1 MCEIKYDNKYF
12 KPKWVVHYNIKEVEM
27 LSDFYTKLYYFRHKD
42 GRDMY
47 RRDMCCGIWEL
58 NGGALSFCS
67 LRKLTL
73 NEIDKIRNIYF
84 EQEGFM
90 F

>member
-1 MCEIKYDNKYF
+1 MYQIGFDNKNF
-12 KPKWVVHYNIKEVEM
+12 KTNGIINYNIEEVEM
-27 LSDFYTKLYYFRHKD
+27 LIDDLTQVYYFRYKD
-42 GRDMY
+42 VLTV
-47 RRDMCCGIWEL
+47 CCGIWEL
-58 NGGALSFCS
+58 NGGVFLFCS

-84 EQEGFM
+84 KRKGLM

>member
-1 MCEIKYDNKYF
+1 MCAVELDNKHF
-12 KPKWVVHYNIKEVEM
+12 EAKSVINYNIKEVEM
-27 LSDFYTKLYYFRHKD
+27 LSDDLTKVYYFRYKD
-42 GRDMY
+42 VLTV
-47 RRDMCCGIWEL
+47 CCGIWEL
-58 NGGALSFCS
+58 NGGAFLFCS

-84 EQEGFM
+84 KREGFM